1 MYILDTNVVSESRKA
16 KRAHQNVKK
25 TAQTLPSA
33 ILYISVVSVL
43 ELDIGILLI
52 ERCWMA

>member
-25 TAQTLPSA
+25 WAQTLPSA
-33 ILYISVVSVL
+33 SLYISVVSVL